1 MKKLFLIPIILIIA
15 SCNVNYK
22 PTENIENN
30 ENNENNYVKVCNKVN
45 ELKAKHE
52 NGLAISTTPEKK
64 SEHIKNLITVMRV
77 HDFLE
82 CDEVLG
88 KMF

>member
-22 PTENIENN
+22 PTENN
-30 ENNENNYVKVCNKVN
+30 EKNENNYVKVCNKVN

-52 NGLAISTTPEKK
+52 NGLTISKTDE
-64 SEHIKNLITVMRV
+64 SRAEHIKNLITVMRV

-82 CDEVLG
+82 CDDVLG